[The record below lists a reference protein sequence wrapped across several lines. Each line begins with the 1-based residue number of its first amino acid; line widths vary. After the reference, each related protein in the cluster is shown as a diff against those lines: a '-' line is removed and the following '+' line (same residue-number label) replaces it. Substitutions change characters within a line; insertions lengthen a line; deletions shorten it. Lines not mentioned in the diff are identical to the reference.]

1 MEALPEA
8 SSESDEALR
17 ASEHKLKLIIDTIPA
32 LAWSARPDGGADFFN
47 QHYLAF
53 VGLSLDEVKDWGW
66 LAAVHLDDLTGLA
79 ATWQEVMASG
89 KPGEAEARLRRHD
102 GVYRWFLF
110 RANPLRD
117 HNGNIVQWYGVNT
130 DVEDR
135 KIAESGVRRAYEHMT
150 EAQRLSKTGSFISD
164 LRSGEQS
171 WSDEFYRI
179 CEFDLGSPV
188 SMQRLHD
195 IVHPDDVA
203 SFRKAMARAPS
214 GTDSR
219 FEFRIVTHRGVVKHL
234 LGVAHRVG
242 QDEGAFVGAIHDVTA
257 SKVAEEALNRARSE
271 LTYVAR
277 VATLSTLTAS
287 VAHQINQ
294 PLAGIITNASTCLR
308 MLDADPP
315 NVAGARETAKRSIR
329 DGNRAA
335 NVITHLRA
343 LFSKREVSLEPMDL
357 NEATREVVA
366 LSLSELQRNR
376 VVVQLDLAADLPL
389 VSGDRIHLQQVL
401 LTLLRNAADALAGV
415 HDRPRLLLIKTEGE
429 DDDQVRVIVRDDGV
443 GFDGRSTDRL
453 FDPFFTTKSAGLGIA
468 LSVGRSIVERHHGRI
483 WAEPNDGPGAT
494 FCVSIPRVS
503 AHGSDRP
510 DRRPH

>member
-1 MEALPEA
+1 VEAPLK
-8 SSESDEALR
+8 SDEALR
-17 ASEHKLKLIIDTIPA
+17 AAEHKLKLIVDTIPA

-47 QHYLAF
+47 RHYLDF
-53 VGLSLDEVKDWGW
+53 LGLSLDEVKDWGW
-66 LAAVHLDDLTGLA
+66 LVAVHPEDLNSLT
-79 ATWQEVMASG
+79 ATWQQVMASG
-89 KPGEAEARLRRHD
+89 ASGEAEARLRRHD
-102 GVYRWFLF
+102 GQYRWFLF

-117 HNGNIVQWYGVNT
+117 DDGNIIQWYGINT
-130 DVEDR
+130 DIEDR
-135 KIAESGVRRAYEHMT
+135 KNTESGVRRAYEHMS
-150 EAQRLSKTGSFISD
+150 EAQRLSQTGSFALD
-164 LRSGEQS
+164 LGTGAHT

-179 CEFDLGSPV
+179 CEFELGSPV
-188 SMQRLHD
+188 NMQRLQS
-195 IVHPDDVA
+195 IVHPDDLA
-203 SFRKAMARAPS
+203 SFQKAMEPD

-219 FEFRIVTHRGVVKHL
+219 FEFRVVTHQGEVKHL
-234 LGVAHRVG
+234 LGVAHRVEH
-242 QDEGAFVGAIHDVTA
+242 DEQVFVGAIHDVTA
-257 SKVAEEALNRARSE
+257 SKSAEEALNRARSE

-294 PLAGIITNASTCLR
+294 PLAGIITNASACLR

-315 NVAGARETAKRSIR
+315 NIAGARETARRSIR

-335 NVITHLRA
+335 GVITHLRA

-389 VSGDRIHLQQVL
+389 VCGDRIHLQQVL

-415 HDRPRLLLIKTEGE
+415 HDRPRLLLIKTAGE

-443 GFDGRSTDRL
+443 GLDDQSVDRL

-494 FCVSIPRVS
+494 FCVSIPRIAVQGGNRQG
-503 AHGSDRP
+503 H
-510 DRRPH
+510 RPH